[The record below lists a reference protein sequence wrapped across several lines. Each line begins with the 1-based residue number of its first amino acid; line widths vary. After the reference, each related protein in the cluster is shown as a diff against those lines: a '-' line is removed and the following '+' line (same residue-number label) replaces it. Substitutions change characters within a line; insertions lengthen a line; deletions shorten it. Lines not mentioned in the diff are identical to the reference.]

1 METAVHHQRDLVTY
15 PLVNWKPVQFI
26 REHRRLVILRFEG
39 EYDQSD
45 CCIKNALKPLGDG
58 KSGTNENTVE
68 IGLIH
73 KRCHE
78 RMN

>member
-1 METAVHHQRDLVTY
+1 METTVHHQRDLVTY
-15 PLVNWKPVQFI
+15 TLVNWKPVQFI
-26 REHRRLVILRFEG
+26 REHRRMVILRFEG
-39 EYDQSD
+39 EDDKSG
-45 CCIKNALKPLGDG
+45 CCIKNALKPLGDS
-58 KSGTNENTVE
+58 KSGTNENTIA